1 LYPNRETNDSPDFA
15 LMAAVKTNSLAEDT
29 KMNGKTTQHEMKKPG
44 WIRRML
50 TAVGRKCFTLLCVY
64 EVGMSPAET
73 HIFLSESSF
82 YGDSISNTRMGQS
95 LARMKWD

>member
-1 LYPNRETNDSPDFA
+1 
-15 LMAAVKTNSLAEDT
+15 
-29 KMNGKTTQHEMKKPG
+29 MNQKTTQCETEKQG

-73 HIFLSESSF
+73 HMFLSESGF